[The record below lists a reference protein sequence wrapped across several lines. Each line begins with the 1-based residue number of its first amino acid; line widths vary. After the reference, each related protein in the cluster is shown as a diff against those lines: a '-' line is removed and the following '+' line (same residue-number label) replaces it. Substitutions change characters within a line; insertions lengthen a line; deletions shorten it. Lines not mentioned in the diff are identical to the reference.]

1 MQTDPDLKQETSC
14 LAQGLPEGAQQIVG
28 GNEQLVDGVA
38 GLLQGAQ
45 NGQVGEIRAEVG
57 GPGEGEQVRG

>member
-1 MQTDPDLKQETSC
+1 MQTDSDLKQETSC
-14 LAQGLPEGAQQIVG
+14 LAQGLPEGTQQIVG

-45 NGQVGEIRAEVG
+45 DGQVGEVRAEVG